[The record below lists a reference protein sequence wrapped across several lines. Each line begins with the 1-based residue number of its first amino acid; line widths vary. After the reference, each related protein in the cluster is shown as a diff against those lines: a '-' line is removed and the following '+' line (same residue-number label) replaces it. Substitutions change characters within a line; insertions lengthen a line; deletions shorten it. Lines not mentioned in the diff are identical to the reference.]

1 MTHPPSAPLH
11 FVLGPSVPEGAAGRG
26 NARIMNHVTGISRPY
41 AEGRSRPHDMKPSRE
56 GPRDRVSGTGR
67 DKSIKPD

>member
-26 NARIMNHVTGISRPY
+26 NARIMNHVTGISRPCV
-41 AEGRSRPHDMKPSRE
+41 EGRK
-56 GPRDRVSGTGR
+56 TFL
-67 DKSIKPD
+67 